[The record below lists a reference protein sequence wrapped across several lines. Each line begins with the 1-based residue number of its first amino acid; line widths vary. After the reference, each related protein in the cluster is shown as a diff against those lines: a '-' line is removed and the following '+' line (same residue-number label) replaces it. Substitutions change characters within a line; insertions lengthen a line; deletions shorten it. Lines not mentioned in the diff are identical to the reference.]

1 MAELKRVG
9 NDLINSNKLGFTF
22 LRSIAS
28 SQVSSWVDLLSAF
41 ALFSW
46 CNLTPW
52 LSTALGAFIGG
63 VLNCI
68 INYRF
73 TFHAQNCSWKAVAV
87 KFSLIWL
94 GSMLLNSFGTQALYY
109 AVDDWQ
115 WLLDIGF
122 NKDGFFALAR
132 LTVSL
137 LVSVFWNFLLQRRF
151 VFRQTSFDKYAVKFI
166 NFFCR
171 QEQK

>member
-1 MAELKRVG
+1 MTELKRVG

-28 SQVSSWVDLLSAF
+28 SQVSSWADLLSAF

-52 LSTALGAFIGG
+52 LSTAIGAFLGG
-63 VLNCI
+63 VINCI

-73 TFHAQNCSWKAVAV
+73 TFHAQDCSWKAVAA
-87 KFSLIWL
+87 KFFLIWL

-109 AVDDWQ
+109 TVDGWE
-115 WLLDIGF
+115 WLHDIGF
-122 NKDGFFALAR
+122 KKDGFFALAR
-132 LTVSL
+132 LSVSL
-137 LVSVFWNFLLQRRF
+137 LVSVLWNFLLQRTF
-151 VFRQTSFDKYAVKFI
+151 VFRQTSFDKYAIRFI
-166 NFFCR
+166 DFFYR
-171 QEQK
+171 PKRK